1 MVGRDKDIWER
12 GEEHLP
18 HEQTKQT
25 SQYSALVMKAL
36 PSSPID
42 HLNARYIIDGRGME
56 ELKHPMLHVKQFIVV
71 S

>member
-25 SQYSALVMKAL
+25 SQYSALVVKAL

-42 HLNARYIIDGRGME
+42 HLDAMHIIDGRIIK
-56 ELKHPMLHVKQFIVV
+56 ELQHPVLHVKQFTVV